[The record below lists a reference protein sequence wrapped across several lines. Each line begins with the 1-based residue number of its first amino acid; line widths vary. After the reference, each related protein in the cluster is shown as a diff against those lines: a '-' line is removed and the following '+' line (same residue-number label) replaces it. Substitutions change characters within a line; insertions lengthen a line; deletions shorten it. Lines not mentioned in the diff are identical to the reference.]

1 MERRSVLIRGIQNV
15 VVITLFVQ
23 EQVTQ
28 QIDPCYPASQPFDV
42 PEDGIAVKHRTSHAD
57 ETSEGTDQHD
67 YLVAP
72 VAMTRRMNQQQDKD
86 ETDRTEIQPCAEW
99 PAHDQK
105 SQTGNCRE
113 KQGIGRSSD
122 PPFCVTGLTNH
133 DHHGQNGADAR
144 GRNGTNSA
152 LGQYH
157 SQQVVE
163 KNGGEA
169 PSNDQVK
176 SSVRHDTHLSGH
188 ESRKTIRTKLKKY
201 PLQAIKKQD
210 SRPLPIFLDRQ
221 HVLSFQKKVLLQH
234 NYKRMELLTPVQF
247 SDYEL
252 IDCGDF
258 EKLERFGKYITIRPE
273 PQAVWSKVLPQK
285 EWESRAHIRFVPVS
299 SSKGEW
305 KKLKTMP
312 DQWEV
317 SYALKNT
324 VTGKS
329 KTDPSITF
337 RLGLT
342 SFKHVGIFPEQAVNW
357 DKIFTFLKNKPKAK
371 FLNLFAYTGGASL
384 AARAAG
390 AEVTHVD
397 SIKQVVTW
405 ANDNMQRSQ
414 LDNIRWLVD
423 DALKFVKKDLRRGN
437 HYQGIIL
444 DPPAFGHGPN
454 GEKWKLEDNIK
465 EMMESVLQVLDPREH
480 LLILNAYSLGFSA
493 LVPENLLK
501 PFAKKH
507 GSQLDIGELY
517 LEAASGV
524 KLPLGVW
531 GTLTKH

>member
-1 MERRSVLIRGIQNV
+1 MQ
-15 VVITLFVQ
+15 
-23 EQVTQ
+23 
-28 QIDPCYPASQPFDV
+28 
-42 PEDGIAVKHRTSHAD
+42 
-57 ETSEGTDQHD
+57 
-67 YLVAP
+67 
-72 VAMTRRMNQQQDKD
+72 
-86 ETDRTEIQPCAEW
+86 
-99 PAHDQK
+99 
-105 SQTGNCRE
+105 
-113 KQGIGRSSD
+113 
-122 PPFCVTGLTNH
+122 
-133 DHHGQNGADAR
+133 
-144 GRNGTNSA
+144 
-152 LGQYH
+152 
-157 SQQVVE
+157 
-163 KNGGEA
+163 
-169 PSNDQVK
+169 
-176 SSVRHDTHLSGH
+176 
-188 ESRKTIRTKLKKY
+188 
-201 PLQAIKKQD
+201 
-210 SRPLPIFLDRQ
+210 
-221 HVLSFQKKVLLQH
+221 
-234 NYKRMELLTPVQF
+234 LLTPVQF

-273 PQAVWSKVLPQK
+273 PQAVWPKVLSQK
-285 EWESRAHIRFVPVS
+285 DWESRAHIRFVPMS

-312 DQWEV
+312 DQWEI
-317 SYALKNT
+317 SYALKT
-324 VTGKS
+324 SGKGKS
-329 KTDPSITF
+329 DTADINF

-342 SFKHVGIFPEQAVNW
+342 SFKHVGVFPEQAVNW

-423 DALKFVKKDLRRGN
+423 DALKFVKKDIRRGN
-437 HYQGIIL
+437 QYQGIIL

-465 EMMESVLQVLDPREH
+465 EMMESVLQVLDPKEH

-501 PFAKKH
+501 PYAKKH

-517 LEAASGV
+517 LEAVSGV

-531 GTLTKH
+531 GSLTKQ